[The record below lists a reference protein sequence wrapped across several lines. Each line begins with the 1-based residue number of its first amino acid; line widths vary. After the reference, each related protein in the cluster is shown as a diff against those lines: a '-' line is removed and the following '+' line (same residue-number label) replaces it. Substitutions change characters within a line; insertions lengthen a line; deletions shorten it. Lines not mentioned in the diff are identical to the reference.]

1 MPRARATETGRGPNL
16 HVVYRRAPSVPRSRE
31 REKRPAAGKEKVAD
45 VQKKMHLV
53 RIRKVPLRDERLET

>member
-1 MPRARATETGRGPNL
+1 M
-16 HVVYRRAPSVPRSRE
+16 PRSRE